1 MKERE
6 VVILKQLVKSLEEAL
21 PKLEESY
28 QKGDLIHF
36 TNSKR
41 FISQIQRRIDEQLR

>member
-1 MKERE
+1 MKERG

-21 PKLEESY
+21 PKLEEAY
-28 QKGDLIHF
+28 NKKDLIHF

-41 FISQIQRRIDEQLR
+41 FISQVQRKIDENLR